1 MSRGSPPPT
10 LAATPNLERKK
21 AMTIASQAGQALY
34 TGPPFEDA
42 RVHDAMR
49 IGTVTCRPETS
60 LHDVARMMLTYQ
72 IHAVLVQETQPG
84 SRPLG
89 IVSALDI
96 AAAAGADLEELNAID
111 VATTD
116 IVEVPSNESLQ
127 VAAKLMTEHG
137 ISHLVVVEPATDW
150 PCGVLSAR
158 DLAAVLTASPA
169 SFLKRYGAA
178 AVAQSD

>member
-1 MSRGSPPPT
+1 VAQ
-10 LAATPNLERKK
+10 LAETAIRKRK
-21 AMTIASQAGQALY
+21 EAVMTIASQTGQAVY

-42 RVHDAMR
+42 RVYDAMR
-49 IGTVTCRPETS
+49 IGTITCRPETS
-60 LHDVARMMLTYQ
+60 LRDVARMMITYQ
-72 IHAVLVQETQPG
+72 IHSVLVQEAQPG
-84 SRPLG
+84 SRPFG

-96 AAAAGADLEELNAID
+96 AASAGADLDDLDAID

-116 IVEVPSNESLQ
+116 LVEIPSNESLR

-158 DLAAVLTASPA
+158 DLAAVLTASPS